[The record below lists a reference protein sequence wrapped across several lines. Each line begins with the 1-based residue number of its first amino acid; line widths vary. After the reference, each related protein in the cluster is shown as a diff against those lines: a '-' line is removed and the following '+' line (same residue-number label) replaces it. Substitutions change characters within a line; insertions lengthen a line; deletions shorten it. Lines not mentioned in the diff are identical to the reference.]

1 MCILGHVRPKP
12 INTVKIQ
19 KIIGEKG
26 EMAQLCNGGSCPS
39 ALLLN
44 DGDVIIQGYIPSE
57 TERGQ
62 LKGSAG
68 EDFVKMPRAVFE
80 KIARQVLNS

>member
-1 MCILGHVRPKP
+1 M
-12 INTVKIQ
+12 NIQ
-19 KIIGEKG
+19 RIIGEKG
-26 EMAQLCNGGSCPS
+26 EMPQFCNGGGCP
-39 ALLLN
+39 AAVLT
-44 DGDVIIQGYIPSE
+44 DGEEIFVQGYIPSP

-62 LKGSAG
+62 LSGPEG